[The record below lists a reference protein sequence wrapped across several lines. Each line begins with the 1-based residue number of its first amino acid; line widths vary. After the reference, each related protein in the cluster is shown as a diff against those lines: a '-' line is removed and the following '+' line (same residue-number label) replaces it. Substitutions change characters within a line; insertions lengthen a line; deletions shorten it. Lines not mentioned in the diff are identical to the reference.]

1 MSIADGVDEPAA
13 EAGAALLAAPDG
25 ARRPRRTVTLWI
37 GVVVVAAWVLVAF
50 TVPLWAPYDPLAQDL
65 HHRLQG
71 PSAAH
76 WFGTDKLG
84 RDLFSRVMYGARI
97 SLPIAFVAVTVALVI
112 GCLIGSVAASSK
124 RGVDEVLMRV
134 TDVTLAFPAMVLAL
148 AIAAALGPG
157 VRNVIIAVILVTWPE
172 YARLMRG
179 QVLAARGSDHV
190 SAAIALGCDQRRV
203 LRRHVAPFTTAAI
216 GVKATTDVGVVI
228 LVAAGLS
235 FIGVGAVPPTP
246 EWGALVSDGRSGL
259 SNWWLALFPG
269 LAILT
274 VVLAVNFVGDGLRDR
289 ADPYRRRSRPRAW
302 R

>member
-124 RGVDEVLMRV
+124 RG
-134 TDVTLAFPAMVLAL
+134 
-148 AIAAALGPG
+148 
-157 VRNVIIAVILVTWPE
+157 
-172 YARLMRG
+172 
-179 QVLAARGSDHV
+179 
-190 SAAIALGCDQRRV
+190 
-203 LRRHVAPFTTAAI
+203 LRRFPR
-216 GVKATTDVGVVI
+216 VG
-228 LVAAGLS
+228 LWTS
-235 FIGVGAVPPTP
+235 
-246 EWGALVSDGRSGL
+246 
-259 SNWWLALFPG
+259 
-269 LAILT
+269 
-274 VVLAVNFVGDGLRDR
+274 
-289 ADPYRRRSRPRAW
+289 SRN
-302 R
+302 